1 MRDTYNITETEI
13 TEVQTKYTN
22 DPDSLTKVLV
32 DGVVGLQEK

>member
-22 DPDSLTKVLV
+22 DPDSLTKVWSIVL
-32 DGVVGLQEK
+32 LEL